1 MTKEFKQTFFTSLL
15 VVLLVVSNLIGL
27 KLTNFLD
34 LTISV
39 DFLTYPFTFLCTLLI
54 LNLGGKRS
62 AYQAILISAL
72 IQVFI
77 TVSYTLAISLG
88 SQTVIPDSSLYVN
101 ELFKVKE
108 MNVLASLIAFM
119 SSHYILIYIYD
130 NFKKFGKELYGVA
143 IGLLGAL
150 FLNATIYLV
159 ITLYGN
165 DFMFIINMLL
175 SNIIISIIMLII
187 MTILFYLLKEKELKV
202 VEINNMN
209 INVNKF
215 ITEDKTIEDIIVNS
229 KEKEEP
235 KKVVKKKKSS
245 NTRTNTTTS
254 KKNYSNTKKNNIS
267 RKPTNNTKTSS
278 QKKSK
283 SSQTK
288 VNKKDK

>member
-54 LNLGGKRS
+54 LNLSGKKS
-62 AYQAILISAL
+62 AYQAILVSAL
-72 IQVFI
+72 IQIFI
-77 TVSYTLAISLG
+77 TISYTLAISLG
-88 SQTVIPDSSLYVN
+88 NQTVIPDSAVYVN

-108 MNVLASLIAFM
+108 VNILASLISFM
-119 SSHYILIYIYD
+119 SSHYVLIYIYD
-130 NFKKFGKELYGVA
+130 NFKKFGKELYGVV

-150 FLNATIYLV
+150 FLNATILSV

-175 SNIIISIIMLII
+175 SNVIISIIMLII
-187 MTILFYLLKEKELKV
+187 ITLLFYLLKEKELKV
-202 VEINNMN
+202 VEINNIN

-215 ITEDKTIEDIIVNS
+215 ITEDKSIEDIIVNS
-229 KEKEEP
+229 EKKEVKKEKE
-235 KKVVKKKKSS
+235 VKKKKSS
-245 NTRTNTTTS
+245 SKNTS
-254 KKNYSNTKKNNIS
+254 KKVNSTTKNVK
-267 RKPTNNTKTSS
+267 KTNNKAKPNNNKKQNTS
-278 QKKSK
+278 QRI
-283 SSQTK
+283 